1 MDSENIDN
9 VELNEAAPQKKPNIK
24 QHIRNR
30 VTLVKTRLKLP
41 VSASLAADAVS
52 DYVENLQKNPK
63 LTHYNV
69 LQKLNTQKRNAVS
82 QISSAVPIPT
92 ILNSSE
98 GQLRRVLRDV
108 VKEEK
113 QNLNEAAFVPPAVL
127 VLQRQAIRMFPNGQ
141 RVAMYTDNKYGLT
154 FPIPYDQS
162 GTGFGAVS
170 TMGSGPVNSMKGY
183 VNEEFVPVVF
193 ASGEEIQ
200 VEKSTMNKI
209 NEVYHSLNEENKT
222 KLNDMILESKDSFE
236 KVKQFALL
244 IK

>member
-1 MDSENIDN
+1 MDSEKTDN
-9 VELNEAAPQKKPNIK
+9 VEINEAAPQKKPNIK

-30 VTLVKTRLKLP
+30 VTLVKNRLKIP

-63 LTHYNV
+63 LTHYRI
-69 LQKLNTQKRNAVS
+69 LQKLNTQKRDAVS

-113 QNLNEAAFVPPAVL
+113 QNLNEASFVPPAVL

-162 GTGFGAVS
+162 GAGFGAVS
-170 TMGSGPVNSMKGY
+170 TMGTGPVNSVKGY
-183 VNEEFVPVVF
+183 VNEESISVVF
-193 ASGEEIQ
+193 ASGEELQ
-200 VEKSTMNKI
+200 VEKSTMDKI
-209 NEVYHSLNEENKT
+209 SEVYNSLNEENKIR
-222 KLNDMILESKDSFE
+222 LNDMILESKESFE